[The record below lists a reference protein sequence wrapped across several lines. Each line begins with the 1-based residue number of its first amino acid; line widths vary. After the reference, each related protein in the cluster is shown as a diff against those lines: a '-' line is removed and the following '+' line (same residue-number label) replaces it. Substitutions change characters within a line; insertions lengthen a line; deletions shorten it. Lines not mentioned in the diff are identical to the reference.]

1 MAQPA
6 PARPKINTKPT
17 QAWDASGPGVSR
29 RPARG
34 STRVRGEA
42 RESARGRAVIELD
55 AGITVYPP
63 QENGGRWRAVWIE
76 DGRRRYCEAV
86 TEAKLATRLAKITER
101 LEADA
106 PGMERPG
113 SRPDR
118 LVLVTR
124 PAPRRRAVVPQA
136 RAHPAAAVRAIRV
149 PGHREHDLPGHP
161 GRRHAADRQRRV
173 HRPGRRPLHAPIS
186 ALVGAGIRGEYLAN
200 ARLKEVHWHRRR
212 GPADGRAEGDR
223 GRGVAAVRRSRRD
236 PRARRCRQAR
246 PGPGRAWARGV

>member
-1 MAQPA
+1 MAQSA
-6 PARPKINTKPT
+6 PARPKVNTKPT

-86 TEAKLATRLAKITER
+86 TEAKLAARLAKITER
-101 LEADA
+101 LEVDA

-113 SRPDR
+113 ADLIAWYLSPDR
-118 LVLVTR
+118 LSADEQWSRKHAHTQRRLCERFVSRSSRTR
-124 PAPRRRAVVPQA
+124 RARTSGSPTCSGSSTPRRRHRKAVGSMPWSRLWSGPVS
-136 RAHPAAAVRAIRV
+136 
-149 PGHREHDLPGHP
+149 
-161 GRRHAADRQRRV
+161 AADTWPT
-173 HRPGRRPLHAPIS
+173 PG
-186 ALVGAGIRGEYLAN
+186 
-200 ARLKEVHWHRRR
+200 
-212 GPADGRAEGDR
+212 
-223 GRGVAAVRRSRRD
+223 
-236 PRARRCRQAR
+236 
-246 PGPGRAWARGV
+246 